1 MSTLALRRFSS
12 VELLRSVE
20 PAALMQ
26 LLGRHADYFKARG
39 VDFSSFN
46 GHGPHY
52 EAIVGVLVSPDAT
65 TPSALID
72 DLYYV
77 DEMATKEGMD
87 SLLAGLADEGTSL
100 ELGDEPTPADVAV
113 RVRLLAPEVLERKHA
128 ECFLV
133 QKRRSFEYFQSR
145 GGAVWRFVA
154 PRAASISAFEAE
166 LGGRLATM
174 KRGGDCRLF
183 VFQRPDGVW
192 LLVRHGDPRKREGT
206 LEKGVSGSVQY
217 RPERYDVL
225 RYDEEHGEL
234 AVNAEGNRK
243 LGEHYR
249 ELVGELLFGDRKRF
263 PTAQK
268 YTLEPLQQ
276 LGEGAVVCADVEGI
290 DWITLK
296 EVKIFWGGK
305 EGETET
311 RSAKDL
317 FAALRAR
324 GRALPE
330 NARLV
335 KATFVVKFANTKT
348 PRSVTVTHGNKATFT
363 RDDDAPLVEQ
373 WLSLRGFVQR
383 SFAPSS
389 APEAR
394 HGHAGPALANA

>member
-1 MSTLALRRFSS
+1 MSTVTLRRFSS

-39 VDFSSFN
+39 VDFGAFN

-52 EAIVGVLVSPDAT
+52 EAIVGVLVSPDAM

-87 SLLAGLADEGTSL
+87 SLLTGLAEQGRAL
-100 ELGDEPTPADVAV
+100 ELGDEPSPADVAV
-113 RVRLLAPEVLERKHA
+113 RVRLLAPELLERKHA

-145 GGAVWRFVA
+145 GGAVWRFVVPQA
-154 PRAASISAFEAE
+154 PAIAAFEAE
-166 LGGRLATM
+166 LGRWLALM
-174 KRGGDCRLF
+174 KRGSDCKLF

-206 LEKGVSGSVQY
+206 LERGVSGSVHY

-225 RYDEEHGEL
+225 RYSEEYGEL

-243 LGEHYR
+243 LIEHYR

-268 YTLEPLQQ
+268 YTLDPLQA
-276 LGEGAVVCADVEGI
+276 LGEESVVCSDIDGI

-296 EVKIFWGGK
+296 EVKIYWGGK
-305 EGETET
+305 QGETET
-311 RSAKDL
+311 RSATDL
-317 FAALRAR
+317 FAALRDR

-330 NARLV
+330 NARIV
-335 KATFVVKFANTKT
+335 KATFIVKFANTRT

-363 RDDDAPLVEQ
+363 RDDDAALVEQ

-383 SFAPSS
+383 SSAPSPI
-389 APEAR
+389 AEAR
-394 HGHAGPALANA
+394 FGHAGPAVAHA